1 MSNRNNV
8 VFNVL
13 PIASNTAILAKNLT
27 MEDLLAIP
35 GKVGFFDAETNLSV
49 DTTSTKPKKFYAAVA
64 KAGGD
69 FRKSTGQY
77 IQTKGIINMTERPY
91 QTGSPMVVTIDM
103 PKAKCDTEYGI
114 RVEFR
119 NSRIYR
125 FQGYNQYSK
134 AFMVKTPCCDDCA
147 DDCNAYDV
155 NLVLQALRNRV
166 NSDNDNVIEA
176 RLTTPVALFEE
187 VEAGQI
193 NIPGLSGDLAAGAT
207 ISDADLLAI
216 NAYNATATTKLIL
229 KLVLT
234 SKPIQIGQWAQVN
247 LSFHKLI
254 ETVLIVSP
262 VEDSNLCSY
271 MTVTNQFPVMTEG
284 SGSNIMHKEYHAG
297 GWNGAGPYVV
307 SDTTS
312 TPIGNI
318 EYLANQNTNY
328 HQFALEHEFQLNSGF
343 GEYQEPH
350 TTFFALPTGNTTAI
364 NSVRAML
371 AFLSA

>member
-13 PIASNTAILAKNLT
+13 PISSNTAILPKNST
-27 MEDLLAIP
+27 MEALLAVP
-35 GKVGFFDAETNLSV
+35 GKVGFFDAETNVSV
-49 DTTSTKPKKFYAAVA
+49 DATSTKPKKFYAAVSTA
-64 KAGGD
+64 NGT
-69 FRKSTGQY
+69 FRKSAGQY
-77 IQTKGIINMTERPY
+77 IQTKGIINLTERAY
-91 QTGSPMVVTIDM
+91 QAGSPMVVTIDM

-134 AFMVKTPCCDDCA
+134 AFIVKTPCCDDCA
-147 DDCNAYDV
+147 DDCNSYDV
-155 NLVLQALRNRV
+155 NLLLQALRNRV
-166 NSDNDNVIEA
+166 NLDNDNVIEA
-176 RLTTPVALFEE
+176 KLITPVALFEE
-187 VEAGQI
+187 EEAGEI
-193 NIPGLSGDLAAGAT
+193 DIPGLSGDLAAGAT

-216 NAYNATATTKLIL
+216 NTYNATAVTKLIL

-247 LSFHKLI
+247 LAFHKLI

-262 VEDSNLCSY
+262 LEDSNMCSY
-271 MTVTNQFPVMTEG
+271 MTVSNQFPVMTEG
-284 SGSNIMHKEYHAG
+284 SGANVMSKEYEAA

-318 EYLANQNTNY
+318 EYLANQATNY
-328 HQFALEHEFQLNSGF
+328 HQFALEHEFKLNSGF
-343 GEYQEPH
+343 GEYEEPH
-350 TTFFALPTGNTTAI
+350 TTYFALPTGNTDAI
-364 NSVRAML
+364 TSLRAML